1 MRSGE
6 QPEKS
11 LSSSPRGGKNSFL
24 GRRAPA
30 PPPAPAPRSGPPSIK
45 GRERRGPLRAGT
57 ACTQPG
63 SARHGA
69 ARSGPRGR
77 RVSAAAGGLCRGS
90 RCRDCGAGAG
100 VPRGHR
106 WTFALPRRG
115 GCRARPARVS
125 YPPGLSWSGT
135 RRGHHSGV
143 GPCASPATVCVGR
156 GGMWGW
162 RAGLIH
168 PGCPPSLEHPPFA
181 TGVVGSP
188 CGQGERWAGGAGV
201 RAGRQEAA
209 DRACAGRARA
219 HPAAGLQPP
228 PGRATAPGGVGQRA
242 ELRARPGQAERGAL
256 ERGQVLVGVG
266 HT

>member
-1 MRSGE
+1 M
-6 QPEKS
+6 
-11 LSSSPRGGKNSFL
+11 L
-24 GRRAPA
+24 
-30 PPPAPAPRSGPPSIK
+30 
-45 GRERRGPLRAGT
+45 
-57 ACTQPG
+57 
-63 SARHGA
+63 
-69 ARSGPRGR
+69 
-77 RVSAAAGGLCRGS
+77 
-90 RCRDCGAGAG
+90 
-100 VPRGHR
+100 
-106 WTFALPRRG
+106 RRG
-115 GCRARPARVS
+115 GCAGGPAAGAAGQERGSPRAQLDIHSPTPRRLPGSSRPGFAPARAQLGWD
-125 YPPGLSWSGT
+125 PAWPSG
-135 RRGHHSGV
+135 RGV

-188 CGQGERWAGGAGV
+188 CGQGEPWAGGAGV

-209 DRACAGRARA
+209 VRACAGRAHA

-228 PGRATAPGGVGQRA
+228 PGRGTAPRGVGQQA